1 MNGQR
6 PIRPNYTNN
15 LISYGPNIPINQ
27 TPYIF
32 DNPFVDYE
40 DNYTYVDEMNEYL
53 SDEMRPIYVLQPN
66 QQQIQQPN
74 QQQIQQTPDVQE
86 LTQQEYEEECRLNEQ
101 INNQNNQII
110 PNPLIMQQV
119 QQVQQVQQIPD
130 VQEISKEE
138 FEGRGR
144 YFDWLKAYKD
154 YKQNM
159 NEYERQ
165 VLHTPNG
172 FTSSLPSS
180 PPPSSPTPISSPTPP
195 PQFIQV
201 PTINSTPSP
210 VTRRPVYITLT
221 PQ

>member
-15 LISYGPNIPINQ
+15 IISYGPNIPINQ

-32 DNPFVDYE
+32 DNSFTNYE
-40 DNYTYVDEMNEYL
+40 DNYTYEDEMNEFL
-53 SDEMRPIYVLQPN
+53 NEQSNNDELRPIFVLRPN
-66 QQQIQQPN
+66 QQQVHQ
-74 QQQIQQTPDVQE
+74 
-86 LTQQEYEEECRLNEQ
+86 
-101 INNQNNQII
+101 
-110 PNPLIMQQV
+110 
-119 QQVQQVQQIPD
+119 QQIPD

-138 FEGRGR
+138 FYNQQIPDVQEISKEEFYNQQVPDVQEISKEEFERQGR
-144 YFDWLKAYKD
+144 YFDWLKAYKE

-159 NEYERQ
+159 KEIERQ
-165 VLHTPNG
+165 VLYTPNG
-172 FTSSLPSS
+172 FTNPTP
-180 PPPSSPTPISSPTPP
+180 PPPSSPP

-210 VTRRPVYITLT
+210 VTRRGPVYITLT